1 MSKIPMVTIFAIIAA
16 FSGFLFGFDMVVIS
30 GADQTLQALWKSSNL
45 FHGMVIMATA
55 LWGTVLGSI
64 YGHLPTNK
72 WGRKPTLLIVGIL
85 FALSALGSAFASDP
99 YFFAF
104 ARFLGG
110 IGIGASTIAAPAYI
124 SEIAPS
130 KGDKYFF

>member
-1 MSKIPMVTIFAIIAA
+1 MVNIFAIIAA

-72 WGRKPTLLIVGIL
+72 WGIKPTLLIVGIL